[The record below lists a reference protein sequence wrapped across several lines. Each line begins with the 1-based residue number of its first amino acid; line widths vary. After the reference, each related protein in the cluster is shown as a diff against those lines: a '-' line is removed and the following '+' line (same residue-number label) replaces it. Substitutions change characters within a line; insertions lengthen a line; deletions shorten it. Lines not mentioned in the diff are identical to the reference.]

1 MKTTIVLI
9 FAMLAQATGDA
20 ILSRGMKQADAICRM
35 EKGSWLSMAG
45 HAAANPAIWLGTIL
59 LIVFFVLFSASLSWA
74 DLSFVL
80 PATSFGYVL
89 NVTFAW
95 HFLGETVSATK
106 WMGTILICIGVIAV
120 SRSGVK
126 SAAP

>member
-1 MKTTIVLI
+1 
-9 FAMLAQATGDA
+9 
-20 ILSRGMKQADAICRM
+20 
-35 EKGSWLSMAG
+35 
-45 HAAANPAIWLGTIL
+45 L